1 MSFGEISPERRE
13 REERKKERERERE
26 KRRERERERAE
37 KKYEDCTKCFNSGK
51 CVNIINVT
59 NHSKEKKR
67 KRGCEATTRSL
78 QRKGE
83 ANDVGSARKRDGR
96 GVGIQSREVCVER
109 SEEKT

>member
-1 MSFGEISPERRE
+1 MERSLRRE
-13 REERKKERERERE
+13 ERE
-26 KRRERERERAE
+26 KREKRRESGRERNGERERERERAE

-83 ANDVGSARKRDGR
+83 AKDVESARKRDGR